1 MSWHCLQAQEEAS
14 WEGSCLDGAPS
25 ALLNMMPMR
34 GESCSP
40 DNATDACQDSPSG
53 TTSAH
58 SMEGHGKV
66 TSTSFQAGS
75 HARTSAPQERAQ
87 ESPGSGQGYGER
99 WPESLAK
106 WDPDTSSWKTRQ
118 CSLFGGLESF
128 SETWP
133 RWGMMRDGECWALTT
148 PEHLTKETGS
158 GLWPTV
164 RSSDGERG
172 GRGDLI
178 QAVRGNPNSHYR
190 MWPTPTACMSNGSSP
205 AALTRKSGESRE
217 NDRLDH
223 AVMAANGGQL
233 NPTWVEWLMGWPL
246 GWTDCAASATDRFQ
260 QWCDSH
266 GRH

>member
-1 MSWHCLQAQEEAS
+1 MTFEPLTEDRGRELLMSFLEDSRARILARQAEEQELKANDLA
-14 WEGSCLDGAPS
+14 C
-25 ALLNMMPMR
+25 
-34 GESCSP
+34 GE
-40 DNATDACQDSPSG
+40 
-53 TTSAH
+53 
-58 SMEGHGKV
+58 K
-66 TSTSFQAGS
+66 
-75 HARTSAPQERAQ
+75 
-87 ESPGSGQGYGER
+87 
-99 WPESLAK
+99 WPESLVKYDLDAY
-106 WDPDTSSWKTRQ
+106 SWKTHR
-118 CSLFGGLESF
+118 CLWEEDLPSSSVIL
-128 SETWP
+128 P

-233 NPTWVEWLMGWPL
+233 TPTWVEWLMGWPL
-246 GWTDCAASATDRFQ
+246 GWTDLEPLAMDKFQ
-260 QWCDSH
+260 QWLEQH
-266 GRH
+266 GL